1 MSNNSNKRA
10 PTTATQRLKQD
21 YLRIKKD
28 PVPYICAEPLPSNIL
43 EWHYVVRG
51 PEMTPYEGGYYHGK
65 LIFPREFPFKPP
77 SIYMITPNGRFKCN
91 TRLCLS
97 ITDFHPDTW
106 NPAWSVSTILT
117 GLLSFMVEKGPTLG
131 SIETSEFTKR
141 QLAAQSLAFNLKDK
155 VFCELFPEVV
165 EEIKQKQKA
174 QEELSNRPPS
184 LPLPDVVPDGEA
196 HYGQNGIPLLNGHVP
211 LAPANHP
218 GLQQANRN
226 HGLLGGALANLF
238 VIVGF
243 AAFAYTVKPHC
254 KRNPMRFS
262 KCFWVLLKL
271 LVFLWVCHEMAKRSR
286 LDPGWGTWGSLQKAT
301 GVAKAEHLAE
311 LRCFRL
317 LQKSS
322 GCSNLGF
329 QFPSILKG
337 KDEDLSLR
345 KGKHHP

>member
-1 MSNNSNKRA
+1 MQEVSSRMPRATGLDSRTGTGTQCDPAPRAAILAAQAAAAGSAGSVPAPCGLRCEPTSPLPAQASITASRSAAAADTRRWGEMSNNSSKRA

-51 PEMTPYEGGYYHGK
+51 PEMTPYEV
-65 LIFPREFPFKPP
+65 E
-77 SIYMITPNGRFKCN
+77 SVSC
-91 TRLCLS
+91 RLCLS

-131 SIETSEFTKR
+131 SIETSDFTKR

-174 QEELSNRPPS
+174 QDELSNRPQS
-184 LPLPDVVPDGEA
+184 LPLPDVVPDGET
-196 HYGQNGIPLLNGHVP
+196 HHGQNGLQLLNGH
-211 LAPANHP
+211 APGAGPNLM
-218 GLQQANRN
+218 GLQQANRH

-243 AAFAYTVKPHC
+243 AAFAYTVKY
-254 KRNPMRFS
+254 
-262 KCFWVLLKL
+262 VL
-271 LVFLWVCHEMAKRSR
+271 RSIA
-286 LDPGWGTWGSLQKAT
+286 Q
-301 GVAKAEHLAE
+301 E
-311 LRCFRL
+311 
-317 LQKSS
+317 
-322 GCSNLGF
+322 
-329 QFPSILKG
+329 
-337 KDEDLSLR
+337 
-345 KGKHHP
+345 